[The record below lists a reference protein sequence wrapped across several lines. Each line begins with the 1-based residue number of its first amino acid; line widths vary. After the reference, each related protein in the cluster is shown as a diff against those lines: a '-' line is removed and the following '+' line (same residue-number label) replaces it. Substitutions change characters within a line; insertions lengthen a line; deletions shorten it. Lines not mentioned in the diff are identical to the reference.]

1 MADNIWKKISIYS
14 VCYKQYPQRST
25 IEKLKLIQAL
35 TTQIESDLKVT
46 QPAPRQ
52 SKRGLWRG
60 LEISET
66 EMAEARNEM
75 WGNFP
80 RVPI

>member
-1 MADNIWKKISIYS
+1 MEKNINL
-14 VCYKQYPQRST
+14 QRMLQTVSLLST

-52 SKRGLWRG
+52 SLRGLWRG

-66 EMAEARNEM
+66 EIAEARNEM
-75 WGNFP
+75 WANFP
-80 RVPI
+80 REPI

>member
-1 MADNIWKKISIYS
+1 MLQTVSLL
-14 VCYKQYPQRST
+14 ST

-52 SKRGLWRG
+52 SLRGLWRG

-66 EMAEARNEM
+66 EIAEARNEM
-75 WGNFP
+75 WANFP
-80 RVPI
+80 REPI

>member
-46 QPAPRQ
+46 QQASRQ
-52 SKRGLWRG
+52 SLRGLWRS
-60 LEISET
+60 LEISEA
-66 EMAEARNEM
+66 EIAEAKNEM

-80 RVPI
+80 KEPI